1 MKKIFC
7 FDLDGVICTTIR
19 GQYNKSKPKK
29 KNIKFINDMYDK
41 GHIIKIFTARYMTRC
56 NGNIKLVKKVGY
68 DQAQKQLKKWK
79 LKYHNLIMGKPSYDL
94 FVDDKA
100 FGFKKSWVKE
110 LKTVKK
116 K

>member
-56 NGNIKLVKKVGY
+56 NGNIKLVKKAGY